1 MAENTVFEGKKMTRR
16 FLQLLQH
23 SILATIKR
31 LDRLRDE
38 HLFEKRFALAQS
50 DERMIQAF
58 QRNPENYVAVS
69 EVRGYDE
76 DVLKICE
83 DNGIPYHYVD
93 CRSFTE
99 NMGGDIIINSDD
111 YPRLLELIKE
121 NNKDS
126 IGGADDGDNSGD
138 GSTPLVS
145 VDKDEELP
153 DATPKKED
161 VSSQDVTPGILDDV
175 EEDYPTEEPKKS
187 EIASCENE
195 ENNTTEPNIP
205 TNTGSPDDENVD
217 SYDRTDEVQKSN
229 NELELKTDNIS
240 DVIEYINNFE
250 MPQENSMMMEAF
262 RENPENFVAVSES
275 NGHNQDLVA
284 ICQQNDI
291 AYSYVEDPSS
301 PNNGNLIINDVEY
314 ERFMELVR
322 DHNINDNNID
332 ETIESPTNDNIVDEP
347 SWNSETKTDNPPA
360 LDDSTAHNGNND
372 ASKKEQNDN
381 AGRNNDAT
389 SAPTP
394 VFENH
399 PSNESH
405 ENSRFESTENNF
417 NNINDDGRNQLTNN
431 GDDKRSLNEY
441 KFSQT
446 ESSNTKSDF
455 EKPSS
460 HISVSSPEPSGSS
473 GSNISNQPLNVE
485 TQHFAPQPIS
495 TNNGLNKAIVNATG
509 IKDAWKNGNSIA
521 NGFRTIKEYGSL
533 SMFDAA
539 TGVGRKAYI
548 EHNYGAFVKSMGDEN
563 MAILEKAMGTKLTS
577 SSISD
582 AMTSVNDISKYTQR
596 LGLSK
601 VINTPNGARF
611 LDKTSDKTFMNG
623 KNVLL
628 DKKTGKLKGVDRLSS
643 REENVFRMLRADK
656 KLKGISDAK
665 LKNLAKGLTK
675 NHGKLSDLFGQVERY
690 GLGSSAKQF
699 LFSPN
704 GLMFKAAQQDPT
716 LAQLTRS
723 VRILKQGDQL
733 LRIAEIANNKHLDKQ
748 LRALNNN
755 IHGLMGKNQRLEAK
769 LRKGKALIKKEKADL
784 AKQKKRLEEL
794 KRRKKTVNKKYTKSQ
809 KKLSAREKRR
819 ELRLKRK
826 TDKLKKLNKLKAK
839 FNKSLIGKKTA
850 FVRAGS
856 SKLFSPV
863 KFLARKLSALN
874 AFVNKMIVLAG
885 KYILI
890 GLAAY
895 IKFAFETSVKVS
907 LILVPSLLI
916 ISFFSGE
923 SDSAISEPITQ
934 AEAKDADGHTISVF
948 GLIYTELD
956 KEEIEW
962 VTELAKGTYTDSEPP
977 YLKELLLTDPNN
989 IREHRNM
996 EPKDYVEQIMGMKYE
1011 GEGIV
1016 GPEPFAGAPAEAYK
1030 NIKIVDGGH
1039 RFEFRDQ
1046 DGKYGY
1052 GSNIKEIMSM
1062 TSIATQLVDNTEE
1075 GYDGD
1080 AEDDGG
1086 FLGSIG
1092 EFAKQLWTALVNAFT
1107 AGVNKLR
1114 DAVVPA
1120 QLDEWWKN
1128 HSKADAIY
1136 KRAKISM
1143 RYAKPLFDASHE
1155 VAFSVELG
1163 QAPTMQVYN
1172 SMGMIPTDENG
1183 SVYGST
1189 VNAGSASS
1197 GVFTSDNTPESP
1209 SNTYVEGV
1217 PAELYILSIAGETG
1231 GGKNLKAIRMG
1242 DYDKKLGGYHA
1253 QGIVQMDNRSNIGD
1267 FAAFALQRHP
1277 TVWSGYSVY
1286 SGMKST
1292 PIITVGSACDN
1303 AMLHAL
1309 KTDFT
1314 AAMEDQAA
1322 HAKMCYYDNVYKH
1335 VLEAG
1340 YDLKEHS
1347 IFVGAAILSISNRT
1361 GTEQKR
1367 SNSRAI
1373 SGMIVNALKAGHSDA
1388 QIISALYDA
1397 QYKGKFGPGGGDQ
1410 RWKEENRLAQ
1420 LMMTNQIT
1428 INDSYPMS
1436 HIALDGNPFVLSTKM
1451 ESQLNGMNVDL
1462 TIHST
1467 VNAGA
1472 ISGVPTTS
1480 YETIAVSY
1488 GEICNGNI
1496 TQSSP
1501 IVNSTHNAGCMS
1513 YEHFSYLDEHDAEKV
1528 YYNGS
1533 HVDNVTGGYKVDG
1546 GFACVA
1552 PRVKD
1557 DFVNAY
1563 NSNTSCWTLEST
1575 TTDTISDHRSGEF
1588 DKDATHPSACSTG
1601 EHGFSISGGSGSV
1614 TVTVYDTWTGS
1625 AANNDEETDIIIYK
1639 FKHNCAGNH
1648 KGYYCGGHLK
1658 LVIIGVVTGFTEP
1671 EKKCDHTGYTDR
1683 ADKFKFSNAFNLV
1696 TVDRDELTA
1705 AKDIFDVDNAI
1716 YHPSGIIGEEFEG
1729 WSYDNID
1736 WAVMHRGDDADW
1748 KKSYNIDS
1756 NKKLEDILGAAGYA
1770 AFIGDG
1776 TANIQNCAI
1785 PNIDNG
1791 WVDDGALPVIY
1802 FQQGGASTWAHE
1814 STVPGHTLADSGC
1827 SITSLAMATSYL
1839 RAGSD
1844 KTSNGIL
1851 TPPDIQAVI
1860 AAHNNGNKGAFQ
1872 TSSGAAYPSIFSS
1885 VSGYLGL
1892 SCKFVNNNGTTAMAK
1907 IIEALKNGNP
1917 VIMSAWGPKK
1927 GNTQSDGTFTQN
1939 GHFIVVTGYCESDQT
1954 FTVNDPSHPNNSNKR
1969 FTFAFLAKENS
1980 SQRWWIISD
1989 PNDTASQFTGTATTD
2004 SDDESSTSKTSEDD
2018 KKSSDDKDASTDETK
2033 KATE

>member
-23 SILATIKR
+23 SILTTIKR

-205 TNTGSPDDENVD
+205 TNTGSPDDANVD

-394 VFENH
+394 VFEKH

-495 TNNGLNKAIVNATG
+495 TNNGLDKAIVNATG

-577 SSISD
+577 SSIAD

-611 LDKTSDKTFMNG
+611 LDKASDKTFMNG

-656 KLKGISDAK
+656 KLKGISDDK
-665 LKNLAKGLTK
+665 LKNLANGLTK

-704 GLMFKAAQQDPT
+704 GLMFKATQQDPT

-733 LRIAEIANNKHLDKQ
+733 LRISEIANNKHLDKQ
-748 LRALNNN
+748 LRALNSN
-755 IHGLMGKNQRLEAK
+755 IRGLMGKSQRLEAK
-769 LRKGKALIKKEKADL
+769 LRKGKALTKKEKADL

-794 KRRKKTVNKKYTKSQ
+794 KRRKKTVDKKYTKSQ

-839 FNKSLIGKKTA
+839 FNKSLIGRKTA
-850 FVRAGS
+850 IVRAGA

-977 YLKELLLTDPNN
+977 YLKELLLTDSNN

-996 EPKDYVEQIMGMKYE
+996 EPKDYVEQIMRMKYE

-1030 NIKIVDGGH
+1030 NIRIVDGGH

-1143 RYAKPLFDASHE
+1143 RYAKPLFDASHD

-1163 QAPTMQVYN
+1163 QAPTMQVYS
-1172 SMGMIPTDENG
+1172 SMGIIPTDENG

-1189 VNAGSASS
+1189 VTAGSLGAIDTKNNV
-1197 GVFTSDNTPESP
+1197 GESP
-1209 SNTYVEGV
+1209 TNTYLNGIA
-1217 PAELYILSIAGETG
+1217 AELFIISTSGEVSGGANLRTILSGDG
-1231 GGKNLKAIRMG
+1231 GN
-1242 DYDKKLGGYHA
+1242 A
-1253 QGIVQMDNRSNIGD
+1253 QGMFQFDRHYALKD
-1267 FAAFALQRHP
+1267 FIPWALSKHP
-1277 TVWSGYSVY
+1277 DLWSGYVPY
-1286 SGMKST
+1286 RGMNPVPNINT
-1292 PIITVGSACDN
+1292 EPALQE
-1303 AMLHAL
+1303 AMKQAL
-1309 KTDFT
+1309 KKDY
-1314 AAMEDQAA
+1314 AQAMSDQAEF
-1322 HAKMCYYDNVYKH
+1322 AKSMYFDEVYKT
-1335 VLEAG
+1335 VFQAG
-1340 YDLKEHS
+1340 YDLKDHNVIVSGAIFSLYINTGNPKVIADTVINS
-1347 IFVGAAILSISNRT
+1347 IRAGKNDEGIIHDLYAARRSGKMKSNGCGHARWRSEETLCKKMMKNEVTINSEFVASG
-1361 GTEQKR
+1361 GTE
-1367 SNSRAI
+1367 I
-1373 SGMIVNALKAGHSDA
+1373 H
-1388 QIISALYDA
+1388 
-1397 QYKGKFGPGGGDQ
+1397 
-1410 RWKEENRLAQ
+1410 
-1420 LMMTNQIT
+1420 
-1428 INDSYPMS
+1428 
-1436 HIALDGNPFVLSTKM
+1436 GNPYVLSQNM
-1451 ESQLNGMNVDL
+1451 ENQLNGL
-1462 TIHST
+1462 PPI
-1467 VNAGA
+1467 
-1472 ISGVPTTS
+1472 ISSGRSANMEAYTS
-1480 YETIAVSY
+1480 QNIIY

-1513 YEHFSYLDEHDAEKV
+1513 YDHFSYLDENDAEKV

-1546 GFACVA
+1546 GSACVV
-1552 PRVKD
+1552 PNVKD

-1563 NSNTSCWTLEST
+1563 NNNTGCWTLVST
-1575 TTDTISDHRSGEF
+1575 TNDTIKGHQSGDF
-1588 DKDATHPSACSTG
+1588 DTNANYPSACANG
-1601 EHGFSISGGSGSV
+1601 EHGFSIAGGSGNV
-1614 TVTVYDTWTGS
+1614 TVTVYDSWSGTST
-1625 AANNDEETDIIIYK
+1625 NNDEETDIIKYN
-1639 FKHNCAGNH
+1639 FKHNCQGNH

-1671 EKKCDHTGYTDR
+1671 EKKSDHTGYTDR
-1683 ADKFKFSNAFNLV
+1683 ADKLKFSNAFNLV
-1696 TVDRDELTA
+1696 NVNREELTA

-1716 YHPSGIIGEEFEG
+1716 YHPSGVISEDFEG

-1736 WAVMHRGDDADW
+1736 WAVMHRGDDEDW

-1756 NKKLEDILGAAGYA
+1756 NKKLEDILGPQGVA
-1770 AFIGDG
+1770 AFYAKGSAD
-1776 TANIQNCAI
+1776 IQNCAI

-1802 FQQGGASTWAHE
+1802 FQQGGASTWAGA

-1860 AAHNNGNKGAFQ
+1860 AANNKGNKGAFQ
-1872 TSSGAAYPSIFSS
+1872 TPGGAAYHEIFGA
-1885 VSGYLGL
+1885 VAKYLGL
-1892 SCKFVNNNGTTAMAK
+1892 GCEPINGNKPAK
-1907 IIEALKNGNP
+1907 IIAELKAGHP
-1917 VIMSAWGPKK
+1917 VIMNCHGKK
-1927 GNTQSDGTFTQN
+1927 RGNSRSTGVFTN
-1939 GHFIVVTGYCESDQT
+1939 GGHFIVITGYCDSDSL
-1954 FTVNDPSHPNNSNKR
+1954 FTVNDPSHPDNSNRK
-1969 FTFAFLAKENS
+1969 FTFNELANENNTAE
-1980 SQRWWIISD
+1980 WWALSD
-1989 PNDTASQFTGTATTD
+1989 PNNTASQFTGTKD
-2004 SDDESSTSKTSEDD
+2004 NEEKSSASETSEGD
-2018 KKSSDDKDASTDETK
+2018 KKSSDGKNVSEEETK
-2033 KATE
+2033 KVTE